1 MSIHKSKGLE
11 FPVVILSDLARRFS
25 NMDFLSSVL
34 VHPQLGLGPVCV
46 DTQRHIQYP
55 TVARQ
60 ALERTLRREA
70 KAEELRVLYVA
81 MTRAK
86 EKLVMVHTQANAKSR
101 VADLLAL
108 SDCPVLPEAVDSG
121 KCMGDWI
128 MLPLLQRSEAASLR
142 ELAGQNGEGRF
153 YADETPWT
161 VRVHDGLSFV
171 TPQQR
176 PDDAPVDAAPPKEEL
191 PVDFAALSYRYPYA
205 GQTAFPAK
213 LTATQL
219 KGRALDEEIS
229 ENTTL
234 PPRLRSLYKPKFLAG
249 ETTLTGA
256 ERGTALHLVMQDLDF
271 FCEASE
277 QSVREQVEKLRAL
290 RKLTDERDKL
300 AAENARLQVELAGL
314 QKRLEQAQADNDAL
328 SGQVNALAQEGSD
341 LAEQLKKSEE
351 TRQELLA
358 RPVPQPAEPEE
369 PAPQPEEPEE
379 SEEPEAAQEP
389 SLTEK
394 ELTAYRRAE
403 QTERNAAVRARRIY
417 AQLSNLCE
425 DARTRYMDS
434 GEEIAALAADLS
446 TGLSRLQDA
455 FAEVQVIFDDAQNA
469 FDDMQLP
476 ETAAEET
483 AE

>member
-1 MSIHKSKGLE
+1 MSDFSKFRTAVSG
-11 FPVVILSDLARRFS
+11 FNRTDVVNYIESTS
-25 NMDFLSSVL
+25 IE
-34 VHPQLGLGPVCV
+34 HQ
-46 DTQRHIQYP
+46 
-55 TVARQ
+55 
-60 ALERTLRREA
+60 
-70 KAEELRVLYVA
+70 K
-81 MTRAK
+81 
-86 EKLVMVHTQANAKSR
+86 
-101 VADLLAL
+101 
-108 SDCPVLPEAVDSG
+108 
-121 KCMGDWI
+121 
-128 MLPLLQRSEAASLR
+128 
-142 ELAGQNGEGRF
+142 
-153 YADETPWT
+153 
-161 VRVHDGLSFV
+161 
-171 TPQQR
+171 
-176 PDDAPVDAAPPKEEL
+176 
-191 PVDFAALSYRYPYA
+191 
-205 GQTAFPAK
+205 
-213 LTATQL
+213 
-219 KGRALDEEIS
+219 
-229 ENTTL
+229 
-234 PPRLRSLYKPKFLAG
+234 
-249 ETTLTGA
+249 
-256 ERGTALHLVMQDLDF
+256 
-271 FCEASE
+271 
-277 QSVREQVEKLRAL
+277 AL

-314 QKRLEQAQADNDAL
+314 QKRLEQAQSHNDAL
-328 SGQVNALAQEGSD
+328 SEQVNTLAQEGAE

-351 TRQELLA
+351 ARQELLA

-369 PAPQPEEPEE
+369 PTPQPEEPETE
-379 SEEPEAAQEP
+379 AAPEEPAQEP

>member
-1 MSIHKSKGLE
+1 MADFSKFRTAVSGFNRTDVVNYIESTSIEHQK
-11 FPVVILSDLARRFS
+11 
-25 NMDFLSSVL
+25 
-34 VHPQLGLGPVCV
+34 
-46 DTQRHIQYP
+46 
-55 TVARQ
+55 
-60 ALERTLRREA
+60 
-70 KAEELRVLYVA
+70 
-81 MTRAK
+81 
-86 EKLVMVHTQANAKSR
+86 
-101 VADLLAL
+101 
-108 SDCPVLPEAVDSG
+108 
-121 KCMGDWI
+121 
-128 MLPLLQRSEAASLR
+128 
-142 ELAGQNGEGRF
+142 
-153 YADETPWT
+153 
-161 VRVHDGLSFV
+161 
-171 TPQQR
+171 
-176 PDDAPVDAAPPKEEL
+176 
-191 PVDFAALSYRYPYA
+191 
-205 GQTAFPAK
+205 
-213 LTATQL
+213 
-219 KGRALDEEIS
+219 
-229 ENTTL
+229 
-234 PPRLRSLYKPKFLAG
+234 
-249 ETTLTGA
+249 
-256 ERGTALHLVMQDLDF
+256 
-271 FCEASE
+271 
-277 QSVREQVEKLRAL
+277 AL

-351 TRQELLA
+351 ARQELLI
-358 RPVPQPAEPEE
+358 RPAPQPEEPAE
-369 PAPQPEEPEE
+369 PAPQPEEPETE
-379 SEEPEAAQEP
+379 NEPDEPVQEP

>member
-1 MSIHKSKGLE
+1 MSDFSKFRTAVSG
-11 FPVVILSDLARRFS
+11 FNRTDVVNYIESTS
-25 NMDFLSSVL
+25 IE
-34 VHPQLGLGPVCV
+34 HQ
-46 DTQRHIQYP
+46 
-55 TVARQ
+55 
-60 ALERTLRREA
+60 
-70 KAEELRVLYVA
+70 K
-81 MTRAK
+81 
-86 EKLVMVHTQANAKSR
+86 
-101 VADLLAL
+101 
-108 SDCPVLPEAVDSG
+108 
-121 KCMGDWI
+121 
-128 MLPLLQRSEAASLR
+128 
-142 ELAGQNGEGRF
+142 
-153 YADETPWT
+153 
-161 VRVHDGLSFV
+161 
-171 TPQQR
+171 
-176 PDDAPVDAAPPKEEL
+176 
-191 PVDFAALSYRYPYA
+191 
-205 GQTAFPAK
+205 
-213 LTATQL
+213 
-219 KGRALDEEIS
+219 
-229 ENTTL
+229 
-234 PPRLRSLYKPKFLAG
+234 
-249 ETTLTGA
+249 
-256 ERGTALHLVMQDLDF
+256 
-271 FCEASE
+271 
-277 QSVREQVEKLRAL
+277 AL

-351 TRQELLA
+351 ARQELLI
-358 RPVPQPAEPEE
+358 RPAPQPEEPAE

-403 QTERNAAVRARRIY
+403 QTERNAARRIY

>member
-1 MSIHKSKGLE
+1 MSDFSKFRTAVSG
-11 FPVVILSDLARRFS
+11 FNRTDVVNYIESTS
-25 NMDFLSSVL
+25 IE
-34 VHPQLGLGPVCV
+34 HQ
-46 DTQRHIQYP
+46 
-55 TVARQ
+55 
-60 ALERTLRREA
+60 
-70 KAEELRVLYVA
+70 K
-81 MTRAK
+81 
-86 EKLVMVHTQANAKSR
+86 
-101 VADLLAL
+101 
-108 SDCPVLPEAVDSG
+108 
-121 KCMGDWI
+121 
-128 MLPLLQRSEAASLR
+128 
-142 ELAGQNGEGRF
+142 
-153 YADETPWT
+153 
-161 VRVHDGLSFV
+161 
-171 TPQQR
+171 
-176 PDDAPVDAAPPKEEL
+176 
-191 PVDFAALSYRYPYA
+191 
-205 GQTAFPAK
+205 
-213 LTATQL
+213 
-219 KGRALDEEIS
+219 
-229 ENTTL
+229 
-234 PPRLRSLYKPKFLAG
+234 
-249 ETTLTGA
+249 
-256 ERGTALHLVMQDLDF
+256 
-271 FCEASE
+271 
-277 QSVREQVEKLRAL
+277 AL

-314 QKRLEQAQADNDAL
+314 QKRLEQAQSDNDAL
-328 SGQVNALAQEGSD
+328 SEQVNTLAQEGAE

-351 TRQELLA
+351 ARQELLA

-369 PAPQPEEPEE
+369 PTPQPEEPETE
-379 SEEPEAAQEP
+379 AAPEEPVQEP

>member
-1 MSIHKSKGLE
+1 VSDFSKFRTAVSGFNRTDVVNYIESTSIEHQK
-11 FPVVILSDLARRFS
+11 
-25 NMDFLSSVL
+25 
-34 VHPQLGLGPVCV
+34 
-46 DTQRHIQYP
+46 
-55 TVARQ
+55 
-60 ALERTLRREA
+60 
-70 KAEELRVLYVA
+70 
-81 MTRAK
+81 
-86 EKLVMVHTQANAKSR
+86 
-101 VADLLAL
+101 
-108 SDCPVLPEAVDSG
+108 
-121 KCMGDWI
+121 
-128 MLPLLQRSEAASLR
+128 
-142 ELAGQNGEGRF
+142 
-153 YADETPWT
+153 
-161 VRVHDGLSFV
+161 
-171 TPQQR
+171 
-176 PDDAPVDAAPPKEEL
+176 
-191 PVDFAALSYRYPYA
+191 
-205 GQTAFPAK
+205 
-213 LTATQL
+213 
-219 KGRALDEEIS
+219 
-229 ENTTL
+229 
-234 PPRLRSLYKPKFLAG
+234 
-249 ETTLTGA
+249 
-256 ERGTALHLVMQDLDF
+256 
-271 FCEASE
+271 
-277 QSVREQVEKLRAL
+277 AL

-328 SGQVNALAQEGSD
+328 SGQVNTLAQEGAE

-351 TRQELLA
+351 ARQELLA

-369 PAPQPEEPEE
+369 PTPQPEEPETE
-379 SEEPEAAQEP
+379 ATPEEPVQEP

>member
-1 MSIHKSKGLE
+1 MSDFSKFRTAVSG
-11 FPVVILSDLARRFS
+11 FNRTDVVNYIESTS
-25 NMDFLSSVL
+25 IE
-34 VHPQLGLGPVCV
+34 HQ
-46 DTQRHIQYP
+46 
-55 TVARQ
+55 
-60 ALERTLRREA
+60 
-70 KAEELRVLYVA
+70 K
-81 MTRAK
+81 
-86 EKLVMVHTQANAKSR
+86 
-101 VADLLAL
+101 
-108 SDCPVLPEAVDSG
+108 
-121 KCMGDWI
+121 
-128 MLPLLQRSEAASLR
+128 
-142 ELAGQNGEGRF
+142 
-153 YADETPWT
+153 
-161 VRVHDGLSFV
+161 
-171 TPQQR
+171 
-176 PDDAPVDAAPPKEEL
+176 
-191 PVDFAALSYRYPYA
+191 
-205 GQTAFPAK
+205 
-213 LTATQL
+213 
-219 KGRALDEEIS
+219 
-229 ENTTL
+229 
-234 PPRLRSLYKPKFLAG
+234 
-249 ETTLTGA
+249 
-256 ERGTALHLVMQDLDF
+256 
-271 FCEASE
+271 
-277 QSVREQVEKLRAL
+277 AL

-328 SGQVNALAQEGSD
+328 SGQVNTLAQEGAE

-351 TRQELLA
+351 ARQELLA

-369 PAPQPEEPEE
+369 PTPQPEEPETE
-379 SEEPEAAQEP
+379 ATPEEPVQEP

-476 ETAAEET
+476 ETAAQET

>member
-1 MSIHKSKGLE
+1 MSDFSKFRTAVSG
-11 FPVVILSDLARRFS
+11 FNRTDVVNYIESTS
-25 NMDFLSSVL
+25 IE
-34 VHPQLGLGPVCV
+34 HQ
-46 DTQRHIQYP
+46 
-55 TVARQ
+55 
-60 ALERTLRREA
+60 
-70 KAEELRVLYVA
+70 K
-81 MTRAK
+81 
-86 EKLVMVHTQANAKSR
+86 
-101 VADLLAL
+101 
-108 SDCPVLPEAVDSG
+108 
-121 KCMGDWI
+121 
-128 MLPLLQRSEAASLR
+128 
-142 ELAGQNGEGRF
+142 
-153 YADETPWT
+153 
-161 VRVHDGLSFV
+161 
-171 TPQQR
+171 
-176 PDDAPVDAAPPKEEL
+176 
-191 PVDFAALSYRYPYA
+191 
-205 GQTAFPAK
+205 
-213 LTATQL
+213 
-219 KGRALDEEIS
+219 
-229 ENTTL
+229 
-234 PPRLRSLYKPKFLAG
+234 
-249 ETTLTGA
+249 
-256 ERGTALHLVMQDLDF
+256 
-271 FCEASE
+271 
-277 QSVREQVEKLRAL
+277 AL

-351 TRQELLA
+351 ARQELLA

-369 PAPQPEEPEE
+369 PAPQPEEPETE
-379 SEEPEAAQEP
+379 ATPEEPVQEP

>member
-1 MSIHKSKGLE
+1 MSDFSKFRTAVSG
-11 FPVVILSDLARRFS
+11 FNRTDVVNFIESTS
-25 NMDFLSSVL
+25 IE
-34 VHPQLGLGPVCV
+34 HQ
-46 DTQRHIQYP
+46 
-55 TVARQ
+55 
-60 ALERTLRREA
+60 
-70 KAEELRVLYVA
+70 K
-81 MTRAK
+81 
-86 EKLVMVHTQANAKSR
+86 
-101 VADLLAL
+101 
-108 SDCPVLPEAVDSG
+108 
-121 KCMGDWI
+121 
-128 MLPLLQRSEAASLR
+128 
-142 ELAGQNGEGRF
+142 
-153 YADETPWT
+153 
-161 VRVHDGLSFV
+161 
-171 TPQQR
+171 
-176 PDDAPVDAAPPKEEL
+176 
-191 PVDFAALSYRYPYA
+191 
-205 GQTAFPAK
+205 
-213 LTATQL
+213 
-219 KGRALDEEIS
+219 
-229 ENTTL
+229 
-234 PPRLRSLYKPKFLAG
+234 
-249 ETTLTGA
+249 
-256 ERGTALHLVMQDLDF
+256 
-271 FCEASE
+271 
-277 QSVREQVEKLRAL
+277 AL

-328 SGQVNALAQEGSD
+328 SGQVNTLAQEGAE

-351 TRQELLA
+351 ARQELLA

-369 PAPQPEEPEE
+369 PTPQPEEPETE
-379 SEEPEAAQEP
+379 ATPEEPVQEP

>member
-1 MSIHKSKGLE
+1 MSDFSKFRTAVSG
-11 FPVVILSDLARRFS
+11 FNRTDVVNYIESTS
-25 NMDFLSSVL
+25 IE
-34 VHPQLGLGPVCV
+34 HQ
-46 DTQRHIQYP
+46 
-55 TVARQ
+55 
-60 ALERTLRREA
+60 
-70 KAEELRVLYVA
+70 K
-81 MTRAK
+81 
-86 EKLVMVHTQANAKSR
+86 
-101 VADLLAL
+101 
-108 SDCPVLPEAVDSG
+108 
-121 KCMGDWI
+121 
-128 MLPLLQRSEAASLR
+128 
-142 ELAGQNGEGRF
+142 
-153 YADETPWT
+153 
-161 VRVHDGLSFV
+161 
-171 TPQQR
+171 
-176 PDDAPVDAAPPKEEL
+176 
-191 PVDFAALSYRYPYA
+191 
-205 GQTAFPAK
+205 
-213 LTATQL
+213 
-219 KGRALDEEIS
+219 
-229 ENTTL
+229 
-234 PPRLRSLYKPKFLAG
+234 
-249 ETTLTGA
+249 
-256 ERGTALHLVMQDLDF
+256 
-271 FCEASE
+271 
-277 QSVREQVEKLRAL
+277 AL

-328 SGQVNALAQEGSD
+328 SGQVNTLAQEGAE

-351 TRQELLA
+351 ARQELLI
-358 RPVPQPAEPEE
+358 R

>member
-1 MSIHKSKGLE
+1 MSDFSKFRTAVSG
-11 FPVVILSDLARRFS
+11 FNRTDVVNYIESTS
-25 NMDFLSSVL
+25 IE
-34 VHPQLGLGPVCV
+34 HQ
-46 DTQRHIQYP
+46 
-55 TVARQ
+55 
-60 ALERTLRREA
+60 
-70 KAEELRVLYVA
+70 K
-81 MTRAK
+81 
-86 EKLVMVHTQANAKSR
+86 
-101 VADLLAL
+101 
-108 SDCPVLPEAVDSG
+108 
-121 KCMGDWI
+121 
-128 MLPLLQRSEAASLR
+128 
-142 ELAGQNGEGRF
+142 
-153 YADETPWT
+153 
-161 VRVHDGLSFV
+161 
-171 TPQQR
+171 
-176 PDDAPVDAAPPKEEL
+176 
-191 PVDFAALSYRYPYA
+191 
-205 GQTAFPAK
+205 
-213 LTATQL
+213 
-219 KGRALDEEIS
+219 
-229 ENTTL
+229 
-234 PPRLRSLYKPKFLAG
+234 
-249 ETTLTGA
+249 
-256 ERGTALHLVMQDLDF
+256 
-271 FCEASE
+271 
-277 QSVREQVEKLRAL
+277 AL

-328 SGQVNALAQEGSD
+328 SGQVNTLAQEGAE

-351 TRQELLA
+351 ARQELLA

-369 PAPQPEEPEE
+369 PTPQPEEPETE
-379 SEEPEAAQEP
+379 ATPEEPVQEP

>member
-1 MSIHKSKGLE
+1 MSDFSKFRTAVSG
-11 FPVVILSDLARRFS
+11 FNRTDVVNYIESTS
-25 NMDFLSSVL
+25 IE
-34 VHPQLGLGPVCV
+34 HQ
-46 DTQRHIQYP
+46 
-55 TVARQ
+55 
-60 ALERTLRREA
+60 
-70 KAEELRVLYVA
+70 K
-81 MTRAK
+81 
-86 EKLVMVHTQANAKSR
+86 
-101 VADLLAL
+101 
-108 SDCPVLPEAVDSG
+108 
-121 KCMGDWI
+121 
-128 MLPLLQRSEAASLR
+128 
-142 ELAGQNGEGRF
+142 
-153 YADETPWT
+153 
-161 VRVHDGLSFV
+161 
-171 TPQQR
+171 
-176 PDDAPVDAAPPKEEL
+176 
-191 PVDFAALSYRYPYA
+191 
-205 GQTAFPAK
+205 
-213 LTATQL
+213 
-219 KGRALDEEIS
+219 
-229 ENTTL
+229 
-234 PPRLRSLYKPKFLAG
+234 
-249 ETTLTGA
+249 
-256 ERGTALHLVMQDLDF
+256 
-271 FCEASE
+271 
-277 QSVREQVEKLRAL
+277 AL

-314 QKRLEQAQADNDAL
+314 QKRLEQAEADNDAL

-351 TRQELLA
+351 ARQELLI
-358 RPVPQPAEPEE
+358 RPAPQPEEPAE
-369 PAPQPEEPEE
+369 PAPQPEEPETE
-379 SEEPEAAQEP
+379 AAPEEPAQEP

>member
-1 MSIHKSKGLE
+1 MSDFSKFRTAVSG
-11 FPVVILSDLARRFS
+11 FNRTDVVNYIESTS
-25 NMDFLSSVL
+25 IE
-34 VHPQLGLGPVCV
+34 HQ
-46 DTQRHIQYP
+46 
-55 TVARQ
+55 
-60 ALERTLRREA
+60 
-70 KAEELRVLYVA
+70 K
-81 MTRAK
+81 
-86 EKLVMVHTQANAKSR
+86 
-101 VADLLAL
+101 
-108 SDCPVLPEAVDSG
+108 
-121 KCMGDWI
+121 
-128 MLPLLQRSEAASLR
+128 
-142 ELAGQNGEGRF
+142 
-153 YADETPWT
+153 
-161 VRVHDGLSFV
+161 
-171 TPQQR
+171 
-176 PDDAPVDAAPPKEEL
+176 
-191 PVDFAALSYRYPYA
+191 
-205 GQTAFPAK
+205 
-213 LTATQL
+213 
-219 KGRALDEEIS
+219 
-229 ENTTL
+229 
-234 PPRLRSLYKPKFLAG
+234 
-249 ETTLTGA
+249 
-256 ERGTALHLVMQDLDF
+256 
-271 FCEASE
+271 
-277 QSVREQVEKLRAL
+277 AL

-341 LAEQLKKSEE
+341 LAEQLKKAEE
-351 TRQELLA
+351 ARQELLA

-369 PAPQPEEPEE
+369 PTPQPEEPETE
-379 SEEPEAAQEP
+379 AAPEEPAQEP

>member
-1 MSIHKSKGLE
+1 MSDFSKFRTAVSG
-11 FPVVILSDLARRFS
+11 FNRTDVVNYIESTS
-25 NMDFLSSVL
+25 IE
-34 VHPQLGLGPVCV
+34 HQ
-46 DTQRHIQYP
+46 
-55 TVARQ
+55 
-60 ALERTLRREA
+60 
-70 KAEELRVLYVA
+70 K
-81 MTRAK
+81 
-86 EKLVMVHTQANAKSR
+86 
-101 VADLLAL
+101 
-108 SDCPVLPEAVDSG
+108 
-121 KCMGDWI
+121 
-128 MLPLLQRSEAASLR
+128 
-142 ELAGQNGEGRF
+142 
-153 YADETPWT
+153 
-161 VRVHDGLSFV
+161 
-171 TPQQR
+171 
-176 PDDAPVDAAPPKEEL
+176 
-191 PVDFAALSYRYPYA
+191 
-205 GQTAFPAK
+205 
-213 LTATQL
+213 
-219 KGRALDEEIS
+219 
-229 ENTTL
+229 
-234 PPRLRSLYKPKFLAG
+234 
-249 ETTLTGA
+249 
-256 ERGTALHLVMQDLDF
+256 
-271 FCEASE
+271 
-277 QSVREQVEKLRAL
+277 AL

-341 LAEQLKKSEE
+341 LAEQLKKAEE
-351 TRQELLA
+351 ARQELLA

-369 PAPQPEEPEE
+369 PTPQPEEPETE
-379 SEEPEAAQEP
+379 ATPEEPVQEP